1 MKILEVA
8 GSGTIGTNDMGPV
21 SNDIFQLSNH
31 FYMLGHEVTIAD
43 VNINAHR
50 ELLPKGIKLI
60 KTNAVSRQ
68 ELLPV
73 LSAKP
78 NLAHKIW
85 HKFLISYKPWLN
97 EYRFIR
103 EIAFRLNLD
112 DFDIIHVH
120 EWKPALILQKVFRSN
135 CVYTSHT
142 PSWCNRLR
150 YKGLR
155 GKFRKFK
162 LNLWMAMKIH
172 EINVIKNSSLTIGMG
187 DFLLEAVK
195 DPIIKVIP
203 NGTNLNQWNPMDK
216 QKARKILGLNSAD
229 FILLNVGRIDLTKGV
244 DVLLKAVRMLMPD
257 LNNLKVVIIGSLSGS
272 FSQRDKITPYS
283 RIVLQQAEGL
293 PVDFKGFVSNQ
304 SQEFQAYLSAADL
317 FIMPSLFESQG
328 NVVLEAL
335 SMGVPVVASETGGIP
350 QMVTE
355 NVGSLFEPGNYYEL
369 AKQIKYFYNN
379 RDKLESM
386 RRRCRPHIEKNFTWR
401 LCAEQHIKAF
411 KEIIS

>member
-21 SNDIFQLSNH
+21 SNVIFQLSNQ
-31 FYMLGHEVTIAD
+31 FCELGHDVTIAD
-43 VNINAHR
+43 AKTCVRR
-50 ELLPKGIKLI
+50 ENLSQGIRLI
-60 KTNAVSRQ
+60 KTNAISRQ
-68 ELLPV
+68 TLLPV
-73 LSAKP
+73 LSTKS

-85 HKFLISYKPWLN
+85 HKFLTSYKPWLN
-97 EYRFIR
+97 EYKFIR
-103 EIAFRLNLD
+103 EIASKLNLN

-120 EWKPALILQKVFRSN
+120 EWQPALILQKVFRRK

-162 LNLWMAMKIH
+162 LNLMMAMKIH
-172 EINVIKNSSLTIGMG
+172 EINVIKNSSLTIGLG
-187 DFLLEAVK
+187 DFLREEVK

-216 QKARKILGLNSAD
+216 QKARKILGLNEAD
-229 FILLNVGRIDLTKGV
+229 FILLNVGRIDPMKGV
-244 DVLLKAVRMLMPD
+244 DVLLKAVRMLMSD
-257 LNNLKVVIIGSLSGS
+257 LNNLRAVIIGSLSGS

-283 RIVLQQAEGL
+283 QMILQQAEAL

-304 SQEFQAYLSAADL
+304 SQEFQAYLSAADV
-317 FIMPSLFESQG
+317 FIMPSLFENQSS
-328 NVVLEAL
+328 VILEAL
-335 SMGVPVVASETGGIP
+335 SMGLPVVASETGGIP

-369 AKQIKYFYNN
+369 AKQIKYFYND

-386 RRRCRPHIEKNFTWR
+386 RRHCRPHIEKNFTWR

-411 KEIIS
+411 KEII

>member
-21 SNDIFQLSNH
+21 SNVIFQLSNH

-43 VNINAHR
+43 ANICARR
-50 ELLPKGIKLI
+50 EHLPEGIRLI
-60 KTNAVSRQ
+60 KTNTVSRQ
-68 ELLPV
+68 ALLPV
-73 LSAKP
+73 STKSD
-78 NLAHKIW
+78 LAHKIW
-85 HKFLISYKPWLN
+85 HKFLASYKPWFN
-97 EYRFIR
+97 EYKLIR
-103 EIAFRLNLD
+103 EITSRLNID

-120 EWKPALILQKVFRSN
+120 ECEPALIIQKVFKRQ

-142 PSWCNRLR
+142 PNWCNPLQ

-162 LNLWMAMKIH
+162 LNLCMAMKIH
-172 EINVIKNSSLTIGMG
+172 EINVIKNSSLTIGLG
-187 DFLLEAVK
+187 DFLREEVK
-195 DPIIKVIP
+195 DPIIKIIP

-216 QKARKILGLNSAD
+216 QKARKILGLNGAD
-229 FILLNVGRIDLTKGV
+229 FIILNVGRIAPIKGV
-244 DVLLKAVRMLMPD
+244 DVLLKAVRMLMPA
-257 LNNLKVVIIGSLSGS
+257 LNNLRVVIIGSLSGS
-272 FSQRDKITPYS
+272 FSQRNKITPYS
-283 RIVLQQAEGL
+283 QMILQQAEAL

-317 FIMPSLFESQG
+317 FVIPSLFEPQG
-328 NVVLEAL
+328 VVVLEAL
-335 SMGVPVVASETGGIP
+335 SMGLPVVASETGGIP

-386 RRRCRPHIEKNFTWR
+386 RGHCREYIEKNFTWR
-401 LCAEQHIKAF
+401 LRAEQHIKAF
-411 KEIIS
+411 KEII